1 MNDMYFLKISELPVI
16 NSRSQKEFDDVLLEY
31 IFKFKKITNNED
43 TIAHLIA
50 TSIDYPVDYIKEM
63 INSYKRSHVLS
74 DNLEPL
80 LRKDSFIRE
89 KLYVKRQNTL
99 YFVYDRKNN
108 NLKQLETIKIKE
120 YENKIEKK
128 VILDSKDYLSVYT
141 QLFYCEDLKLNE
153 VDKYLMSLTV
163 KKIDQ
168 QDYKEFFKDRIE
180 FYSLINLNEK
190 QVKEIETPSNNIY
203 WKILN
208 RYKQNY
214 GFLNAIRNGKGYY
227 QYNLGDGSKNDSLS
241 CDQVIEELLSIAK
254 ESVFI
259 MTTKIGNKNN
269 VETRAFKKFNELK
282 SEGNHY
288 IRTIEGFQDDDRMDV
303 IVDQDKGYYSQW
315 LSKKSH
321 SKIIVV
327 DNFFVALGSGNWFS
341 NSRDNFEDS
350 LVIFPYNNAIKAYC
364 PIYYPQGDYYK
375 MFEDL
380 INKKND
386 LKDLL
391 ALYLTMKK
399 DLLFDMNKSKNVY
412 DEVLIKKI
420 EVCMENNI
428 KTHFQVI
435 EQFLRREVVNREE
448 FYYYLSSS
456 NKLSDDD
463 KAKLKRIYF
472 NEGDSE

>member
-1 MNDMYFLKISELPVI
+1 
-16 NSRSQKEFDDVLLEY
+16 
-31 IFKFKKITNNED
+31 
-43 TIAHLIA
+43 
-50 TSIDYPVDYIKEM
+50 
-63 INSYKRSHVLS
+63 
-74 DNLEPL
+74 
-80 LRKDSFIRE
+80 
-89 KLYVKRQNTL
+89 
-99 YFVYDRKNN
+99 
-108 NLKQLETIKIKE
+108 
-120 YENKIEKK
+120 
-128 VILDSKDYLSVYT
+128 
-141 QLFYCEDLKLNE
+141 
-153 VDKYLMSLTV
+153 
-163 KKIDQ
+163 
-168 QDYKEFFKDRIE
+168 
-180 FYSLINLNEK
+180 
-190 QVKEIETPSNNIY
+190 
-203 WKILN
+203 
-208 RYKQNY
+208 
-214 GFLNAIRNGKGYY
+214 
-227 QYNLGDGSKNDSLS
+227 
-241 CDQVIEELLSIAK
+241 
-254 ESVFI
+254 

-269 VETRAFKKFNELK
+269 VETRAFKKFIELK

-288 IRTIEGFQDDDRMDV
+288 IRTIEGFRDDDRMDV

-341 NSRDNFEDS
+341 NSRDNYEDS

-375 MFEDL
+375 KFEDL
-380 INKKND
+380 INKEND
-386 LKDLL
+386 LKELL

-420 EVCMENNI
+420 EVCKENNI
-428 KTHFQVI
+428 KTHFHVI
-435 EQFLRREVVNREE
+435 EQFLKREVVNREE